1 MVKFTKG
8 NLLEA
13 DVEAL
18 VNSVNCVGVMGK
30 GIALQFKRAFP
41 KNFRA
46 YQKACRQQEVQPG
59 QMFIVETGSMLNPRY
74 IINFPTKR
82 HWREKSRIEDI
93 EAGLGALVADVR
105 RLGIRSIAI
114 PPLGSGLGGLDWRHV
129 RPKIEAAFADLSDVR
144 TVIYEPLGVPAPVVM
159 PVAALRPHMT
169 AARAQLILL
178 MAQYAELA
186 YRLTLLEIQKLAYFL
201 QETGEPLRLRY
212 EKGHYGPYA
221 HNLTKVLEL
230 LEGHFISGH
239 GDAQKPDVEIKLQ
252 AGAFQEAGLF
262 LQDNPESLHRLE
274 QVANIIEGYETP
286 YGMELLASVHWL
298 GVHDDPAAKTPEEA
312 VEGIQRWNSRKR
324 KMFQPR
330 HVHLAWDRLSESR
343 ML

>member
-1 MVKFTKG
+1 MIEFTKG

-74 IINFPTKR
+74 IVNFPSKR

-129 RPKIEAAFADLSDVR
+129 CPKIEAAFADLPDVH
-144 TVIYEPLGVPAPVVM
+144 TVIYEPLGAPAPVAM
-159 PVAALRPHMT
+159 AVAALRPHMT

-239 GDAQKPDVEIKLQ
+239 GDAQKPDVEIELQ
-252 AGAFQEAGLF
+252 PGAFQEASLF
-262 LQDNPESLHRLE
+262 LQDNPESLNRLE